1 MYDNVKIITIP
12 ALIQAEETPLILAVS
27 NTEVKLE
34 MIRNLL
40 MNGEQNLG
48 HRKKVNV
55 QLYYSLVHI
64 TLLNKIILILAMHKL
79 KWSK

>member
-55 QLYYSLVHI
+55 QLYFGAHNFAKQNNI
-64 TLLNKIILILAMHKL
+64 
-79 KWSK
+79 